1 MKNLP
6 WAPGGND
13 SIWIDIGAPVM
24 TAPDGTQYKMLVAP
38 LIMDLDGRVNLAT
51 AGNILGPGNTH
62 VSNQGWGPWEV
73 NLAKVLYADNP
84 ANPVEWINL
93 FMGKAMPAGNTV
105 YGKYGM
111 NGTPTT
117 PGANAP
123 SGTPAHV
130 IAQGDVNGVNE
141 AAPGTP
147 SSRPAPPGFGGTAT
161 YCFPLFPQGYLN
173 GGTELTNHPL
183 LYNVFRPPWYN
194 GTDDRVF
201 HASDMEP
208 LLRPNAFFQ
217 GPVATNSSGAGFGSN
232 SSVPHQLRSPA
243 NEPALPQPC
252 DHAEHGPRCARSVA
266 LLVERHART
275 VVSIG
280 QPQ

>member
-1 MKNLP
+1 MTNPNWTNAQGKYLTLRPRPAEHPNFPMPDDAFGDVKNMP

-38 LIMDLDGRVNLAT
+38 LIIDLDGRINLAT

-62 VSNQGWGPWEV
+62 GSNQGWGPWEV

-84 ANPVEWINL
+84 ANPVEWIKL

-141 AAPGTP
+141 RRPSPRRAVPRRRVLAAPRP
-147 SSRPAPPGFGGTAT
+147 IVSRCSRRATSTA
-161 YCFPLFPQGYLN
+161 G
-173 GGTELTNHPL
+173 
-183 LYNVFRPPWYN
+183 
-194 GTDDRVF
+194 
-201 HASDMEP
+201 
-208 LLRPNAFFQ
+208 PN
-217 GPVATNSSGAGFGSN
+217 
-232 SSVPHQLRSPA
+232 
-243 NEPALPQPC
+243 
-252 DHAEHGPRCARSVA
+252 
-266 LLVERHART
+266 
-275 VVSIG
+275 
-280 QPQ
+280 